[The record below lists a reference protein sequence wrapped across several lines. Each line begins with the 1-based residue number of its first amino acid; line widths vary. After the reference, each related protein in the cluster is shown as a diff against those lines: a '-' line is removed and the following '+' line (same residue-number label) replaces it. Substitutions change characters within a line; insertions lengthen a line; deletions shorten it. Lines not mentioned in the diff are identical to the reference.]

1 MITKPT
7 LLPDLAKSYGRKVSH
22 NEEITSVK
30 HWQAEKTKR
39 VVTDKFSKRG
49 WWRLKPQ
56 RNLEVTFV
64 DPVEQLAERREKPSS
79 SNTKDLVTVQL

>member
-1 MITKPT
+1 MNTKPT

-39 VVTDKFSKRG
+39 VVTDKFSKSG
-49 WWRLKPQ
+49 WWPLKPQ

>member
-1 MITKPT
+1 MNTKPT
-7 LLPDLAKSYGRKVSH
+7 LLPDLGKSYGRKVSH

-39 VVTDKFSKRG
+39 GVTDKFSKIG
-49 WWRLKPQ
+49 WWWLKPQ
-56 RNLEVTFV
+56 RSLDVTFV
-64 DPVEQLAERREKPSS
+64 DPVEQLAERREEPSS